1 MSQRLRVSVIVI
13 GDEILGGFVAD
24 TNSGWLAGRLQTIG
38 VPLDR
43 VITVPDEHHAINE
56 ALGTELGRSRP
67 RLVITSGGIG
77 STPDDLTLE
86 SVARHL
92 GVGLRTEA
100 AIDERITAALAWTAQ
115 QGVSVTE
122 GHATSMRKMAR
133 VPEDAYL
140 LTGNEGLVPGI
151 AVDVDGGV
159 QACAG
164 ATIVVLPGVPGEL
177 RRIMTEGVEPDLL
190 AGRGEPQHVAEV
202 THGYPE
208 STLNPVL
215 DRLVAQYPDVHVG
228 SYPGVPCVIR
238 LKGDKARV
246 EAGMELV
253 TDYLEWLA
261 ADSGSAT
268 LRAGWRARWT

>member
-1 MSQRLRVSVIVI
+1 MSRLRVSVIVI

-24 TNSGWLAGRLQTIG
+24 TNSGWLAGRLQVIG

-43 VITVPDEHHAINE
+43 VVTVPDEYHAIDE
-56 ALGTELGRSRP
+56 TLATELARSRP

-86 SVARHL
+86 SVAGHL
-92 GVGLRTEA
+92 GVSMRTEA
-100 AIDERITAALAWTAQ
+100 AIDERITAALEWTAQ
-115 QGVSVTE
+115 QGVTVTE
-122 GHATSMRKMAR
+122 GHAASMRKMAR
-133 VPEDAYL
+133 VPAPAYL
-140 LTGNEGLVPGI
+140 LPGNEGLVPGI
-151 AVDVDGGV
+151 AVDLDGGL

-177 RRIMTEGVEPDLL
+177 RRIMTEGVEPALL

-215 DRLVAQYPDVHVG
+215 DRLVAEYPDVHVG
-228 SYPGVPCVIR
+228 SYPGAQCVIR

-253 TDYLEWLA
+253 TDYLDGLA
-261 ADSGSAT
+261 TDPGAAS
-268 LRAGWRARWT
+268 LLAGWRARWA

>member
-1 MSQRLRVSVIVI
+1 MSRLRVSVIVI

-24 TNSGWLAGRLQTIG
+24 TNSGWLAGRLQVIG

-43 VITVPDEHHAINE
+43 VVTVPDEYHAIDE
-56 ALGTELGRSRP
+56 TLATELARSRP

-86 SVARHL
+86 SVAGHL
-92 GVGLRTEA
+92 GVSMRTEA
-100 AIDERITAALAWTAQ
+100 AIDERITAALEWTAQ
-115 QGVSVTE
+115 QGVTVTE
-122 GHATSMRKMAR
+122 GHAASMRKMAR
-133 VPEDAYL
+133 VPAPAYL
-140 LTGNEGLVPGI
+140 
-151 AVDVDGGV
+151 
-159 QACAG
+159 
-164 ATIVVLPGVPGEL
+164 LPGVPGEL
-177 RRIMTEGVEPDLL
+177 RRIMTEGVEPALL

-215 DRLVAQYPDVHVG
+215 DRLVAEYPDVHVG
-228 SYPGVPCVIR
+228 SYPGAQCVIR

-253 TDYLEWLA
+253 TDYLDGLA
-261 ADSGSAT
+261 TDPGAAS
-268 LRAGWRARWT
+268 LLAGWRARWA

>member
-43 VITVPDEHHAINE
+43 VVTVPDEHPAIDE
-56 ALGTELGRSRP
+56 ALGTELRRSRP
-67 RLVITSGGIG
+67 RVVITSGGIG

-92 GVGLRTEA
+92 GVGLRIEP
-100 AIDERITAALAWTAQ
+100 AIDQRISAALAWTAQ
-115 QGVSVTE
+115 QGLTVTE
-122 GHATSMRKMAR
+122 GHAASMRKMAK
-133 VPEDAYL
+133 VPEAAYL
-140 LTGNEGLVPGI
+140 LPGNEGLVPGI

-159 QACAG
+159 QVRAG

-177 RRIMTEGVEPDLL
+177 RRIMTEGVEPALL
-190 AGRGEPQHVAEV
+190 AGRGQPQHVAEV
-202 THGYPE
+202 AHGYPE

-215 DRLVAQYPDVHVG
+215 DRLVVEYPDVHVG
-228 SYPGVPCVIR
+228 SYPGASCVIR

-253 TDYLEWLA
+253 IDYLDGLA
-261 ADSGSAT
+261 ADPGAAS
-268 LRAGWRARWT
+268 LRAGWRARWS